1 MRPAAVLL
9 ACAALLLASCG
20 GAPVRARG
28 AAGASPWAERT
39 DIPRVAVPVEGAP
52 SQGADAPLLTVVVFS
67 DFECPHC
74 RDAAPALAHLLN
86 QGTVRLYFR
95 HLPLPFHEH
104 AALAAEAAEEARAQG
119 GDPAF
124 WRYHDALVTGGV
136 READLLAHASR
147 LGLDTER
154 FRIALR
160 GRVHRDA
167 VERDLAL
174 ADALGVDGTPTVFVN
189 GRALLGVP
197 PDRELAAIMNEELAL
212 ASEALARGIERADL
226 YETVL
231 AEGRPSLRSPAAR
244 ERTEPEPEQDE
255 REPLPEDEQR
265 ARIPAPP
272 DAPRRGAERPQL
284 VVQVF
289 SDFECPFCSDVRPT
303 LERVLAEHPEVQLVF
318 RHYPLPFHR
327 SARAAAIAAIEVH
340 RQLGD
345 EGFWRFHDVLFEN
358 QAALGRDAL
367 VEHAR
372 SVGADAER
380 VAQALDAGRHT
391 QIIDADIASVS
402 RAGIRIG
409 TPAFLIG
416 ERVLLGAQP
425 YEVFDRAISEE
436 LAAPESEG
444 GHH

>member
-1 MRPAAVLL
+1 MRRAL
-9 ACAALLLASCG
+9 ALGCTALLLASCG
-20 GAPVRARG
+20 ASARARG
-28 AAGASPWAERT
+28 AAGTSPWAERA
-39 DIPRVAVPVEGAP
+39 DIPRVAVPIEGAP
-52 SQGADAPLLTVVVFS
+52 SQGASAPLVTVVVFS

-74 RDAAPALAHLLN
+74 RDAAPALAGLLA
-86 QGTVRLYFR
+86 QGSVRLYFR

-124 WRYHDALVTGGV
+124 WRYHDALLTGGV
-136 READLLAHASR
+136 REPDLIAHASR
-147 LGLDTER
+147 LGLDAAR

-160 GRVHRDA
+160 GRVHREGI
-167 VERDLAL
+167 ERDLAL

-189 GRALLGVP
+189 GRVLLGVP
-197 PDRELAAIMNEELAL
+197 PGGELAAIIDEELAL
-212 ASEALARGIERADL
+212 ASEAVARGIDRAEL
-226 YETVL
+226 YARVL
-231 AEGRPSLRSPAAR
+231 AEARPSLRSPAAHEVLEPPAEE
-244 ERTEPEPEQDE
+244 ERAP
-255 REPLPEDEQR
+255 EPLPEGEQR
-265 ARIPAPP
+265 ARIAAPP
-272 DAPRRGAERPQL
+272 DAPRRGAARPRL

-289 SDFECPFCSDVRPT
+289 SDFECSFCRDVRPT

-345 EGFWRFHDVLFEN
+345 EGFWRFHDLLFESR
-358 QAALGRDAL
+358 AALGRDAL
-367 VEHAR
+367 LEHASR
-372 SVGADAER
+372 VGADAER
-380 VAQALDAGRHT
+380 VAQALDGGRHT
-391 QIIDADIASVS
+391 QIIDADIAAVT

-425 YEVFDRAISEE
+425 FEAFDRAIAEE
-436 LAAPESEG
+436 LATAENAG
-444 GHH
+444 VQH